1 MPPKLS
7 TSDSRRLDDA
17 ARAGWLYYVAGK
29 TQDDIAK
36 HLGMSRQSAQ
46 RLVALAVSEGL
57 IRVRLEHPIA
67 KCMDLA
73 QKIQQRFQLRGCEV
87 VPSEQDNPSSTVGL
101 AQAGAAEIERYL
113 RSSQPLVVALGT
125 GRALKACVEELA
137 PRDCKQH
144 KIVALVGNMTNEG
157 SATDYDAVVRMAERI
172 NAKHYPMPL
181 PVMPA
186 SVTEKEQLQSYHYVS
201 NILSLANK
209 ADVTFVGIGSLAL
222 NSPLHKDGFVT
233 EKELFEV
240 QELGAVGEVI
250 GWVFNKEGKLLDCS
264 INSRVASA
272 SLQEDTVK
280 PVVGIAAGEDKVHSI
295 LGALRS
301 KLVNTLITNEYTA
314 ERLLSVD

>member
-17 ARAGWLYYVAGK
+17 ARAGWLYYVAGQ
-29 TQDDIAK
+29 TQDEIAK

-46 RLVALAVSEGL
+46 RLVALAISEGL

-73 QKIQQRFQLRGCEV
+73 QKITDRFGLRGCEV
-87 VPSEQDNPSSTVGL
+87 VPSEQGNPASTVGL

-113 RSSQPLVVALGT
+113 KSNQPMVVALGT

-172 NAKHYPMPL
+172 NAKHFPMPL

-186 SVTEKEQLQSYHYVS
+186 SVAEKEQLQSFHYVA
-201 NILSLANK
+201 NILTLANK
-209 ADVTFVGIGSLAL
+209 ADVTFVGIGSLGI
-222 NSPLHKDGFVT
+222 NSPLHQDGFVT
-233 EKELFEV
+233 KQELQEV
-240 QELGAVGEVI
+240 EQLGAVGEVI

-264 INSRVASA
+264 INRRVASA

-280 PVVGIAAGEDKVHSI
+280 PVVGIAAGEEKVHSI